1 MKIDNSQIGFAIQ
14 GIKTEQFALLEA
26 NYNLKKEP
34 DLVTELQFKLD
45 QTNKQIGVY
54 IGFEFIQTKKVFMKI
69 VVSCHFK
76 IQEESWNTNLI
87 KKGNKQIVPK
97 ILLAHLAMI
106 TVGTSRGILFAK
118 TESTEFAKF
127 IIPTINVAEMIP
139 DDTTFDIVEE

>member
-1 MKIDNSQIGFAIQ
+1 MKTDNLQIGFAIQ

-118 TESTEFAKF
+118 TEGTEFAKF

-139 DDTTFDIVEE
+139 EDTTFDIVEE